1 MKSSP
6 VALVTGCS
14 SGIGRALMLEL
25 ASRGYRVYAGVRRLE
40 SLHGLNNEQ
49 ILPVLLDVNTP
60 EHIHAAVSLIKH
72 QEGHLNLLV
81 NNAGYGAMGP
91 LVELPLEQLRAQMET
106 NLVAPLA
113 MVQAF
118 LPLLRKASPARV
130 VNIGSV
136 SGVLATPFAGAYC
149 ASKAA
154 LHLLSDSLRLELK
167 PLGVDVIV
175 VQPGAIGSEFA
186 SHATE
191 QLAYNLKQENSLYAS
206 VAGAIRARA
215 GASQDHPTPAAEL
228 ARKLVDQIQHT
239 SPPAVVRIGNGSS
252 LLPLIRYLLP
262 ASVRDAVLRRK
273 FHLHRL

>member
-91 LVELPLEQLRAQMET
+91 LVELPLEQLRAQLET

-239 SPPAVVRIGNGSS
+239 SPPTVVRIGNGSS